1 MTIDQLKPRYYLE
14 VRASTRADPK
24 WYSYQILE
32 NLDLPWPV
40 RDSQSYA
47 TEGEA
52 RRAGEDALRYFLEG
66 ATA

>member
-1 MTIDQLKPRYYLE
+1 MIIDPSKPRYYLD
-14 VRASTRADPK
+14 VRASPHSANLR
-24 WYSYQILE
+24 YFYQILE
-32 NLDLPWPV
+32 NLDLPWLV
-40 RDSQSYA
+40 RNSQSYA